1 MGIGEEDDQFQLLED
16 KIDELIKHIT
26 SLEQKNKSIIEN
38 IRIQEGKIAEL
49 REETKNFQADKEK
62 ASQKVKSLLEKIEKL
77 DI

>member
-49 REETKNFQADKEK
+49 REETRNFQADKEK